1 MQAELSPLV
10 GWESFYVIIGSS
22 SAALTGLMF
31 VVVSLLPSVGSKAT
45 GQSLSAFGTPT
56 VVHFCVGLLV
66 SANLSAPWQ
75 RLSKAGL
82 LTALIGVV
90 GVLYGTIVMVRARR
104 QTEYQPVLE
113 DWVWHMFLPFAAY
126 LALGLAGL
134 RLAAHPG
141 DSLFVIA
148 AAPALNSFLYPLSS
162 FTTSAERLE
171 LPPQPPPG
179 PAAPLSR
186 SPAGAPAAAT

>member
-31 VVVSLLPSVGSKAT
+31 VVVSLLPVVGSKTT

-66 SANLSAPWQ
+66 SANLSAPWRQ
-75 RLSKAGL
+75 LSNAGM
-82 LTALIGVV
+82 LTALTGLV
-90 GVLYGTIVMVRARR
+90 GAVYSSIVMARARR
-104 QTEYQPVLE
+104 QTDYRPVLE
-113 DWVWHMFLPFAAY
+113 DWIWHMLLPFAAY

-134 RLAAHPG
+134 RLAAHPSE
-141 DSLFVIA
+141 SLFVIA
-148 AAPALNSFLYPLSS
+148 AATLLLVFIGIHNAWDTVTYIALRHLKD
-162 FTTSAERLE
+162 
-171 LPPQPPPG
+171 
-179 PAAPLSR
+179 R
-186 SPAGAPAAAT
+186 SEP